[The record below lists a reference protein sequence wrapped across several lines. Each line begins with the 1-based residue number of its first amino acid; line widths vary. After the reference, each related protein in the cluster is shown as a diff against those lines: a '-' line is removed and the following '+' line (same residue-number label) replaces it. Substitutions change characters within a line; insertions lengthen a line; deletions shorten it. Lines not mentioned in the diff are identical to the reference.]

1 MSLPLNKL
9 NYFRSKNRRLMY
21 SKTEILLFCG
31 AELML
36 AALMLHIQDYI
47 SMKNVNGFGIPSKID
62 AY

>member
-1 MSLPLNKL
+1 MNIPLNKL

-21 SKTEILLFCG
+21 SKTEILLFCR

-36 AALMLHIQDYI
+36 AVLMLHIQDYI
-47 SMKNVNGFGIPSKID
+47 SMKNVNGFGIPSKLD